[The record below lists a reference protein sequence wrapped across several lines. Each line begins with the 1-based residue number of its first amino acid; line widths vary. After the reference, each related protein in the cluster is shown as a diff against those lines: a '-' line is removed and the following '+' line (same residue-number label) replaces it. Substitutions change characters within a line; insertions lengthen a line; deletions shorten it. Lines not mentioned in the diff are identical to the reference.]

1 MLIHLEGKCWFF
13 HICILKK
20 HIVTI
25 MIIKF
30 LKLDY
35 VKYLEENDGV
45 EHGEES
51 AGDAEA
57 EVAHVADLLLD
68 EAGHGHTWRHFT
80 VM

>member
-1 MLIHLEGKCWFF
+1 MLVHLEGKCWFF
-13 HICILKK
+13 SHLYFKETYC
-20 HIVTI
+20 HYHDN
-25 MIIKF
+25 KF
-30 LKLDY
+30 SKLDY

-51 AGDAEA
+51 ARDAEA

-68 EAGHGHTWRHFT
+68 EAGHGHTCRHFT